1 MRTLKT
7 DYLDKSVEK
16 EYLSMECR
24 EILLPFAE
32 KSVIKEKR
40 NFCPPFET
48 GGGSSGAEFLE
59 RPL

>member
-1 MRTLKT
+1 
-7 DYLDKSVEK
+7 
-16 EYLSMECR
+16 MECR

-40 NFCPPFET
+40 NYCPPFET